1 MKGEWCYFKSY
12 FSKEWCNNIVNSF
25 KDSDYEESFLG
36 ESTATQDKSFRNSK
50 ISWLDQNDL
59 TWDSVYK
66 DVWIVQRRANRE
78 WFNFHIEGSED
89 IQISRYD
96 GENNEW
102 YGKHRD
108 TFFLTSSP
116 TQRKLSAVIQ
126 LTDPNDYEGGDFT
139 LFDCDSFPDREDIR
153 QQGSIIFFPSFT
165 FHQANPV
172 TKGVRHSLALWFN
185 GPHWR

>member
-12 FSKEWCNNIVNSF
+12 FSKEWCDDILNSF
-25 KDSDYEESFLG
+25 EDSDYNESYLG
-36 ESTATQDKSFRNSK
+36 ETDSTQDKSFRNSK
-50 ISWLDQNDL
+50 IAWLDQNDL
-59 TWDSVYK
+59 TWDTVYK
-66 DVWIVQRRANRE
+66 DIWTVQRRANQD
-78 WFNFHIEGSED
+78 WFGFHVEGSEN
-89 IQISRYD
+89 IQLSRYD

-116 TQRKLSAVIQ
+116 TQRKLSAIIQ
-126 LTDPNDYEGGDFT
+126 LTDPNEYEGGDFT
-139 LFDCDSFPDREDIR
+139 LFDCESFPNRDDIR
-153 QQGSIIFFPSFT
+153 QQGTIIFFPSFT